1 MRRCSSAG
9 PTSWPYCAPADVE
22 IDSLISVPPRSLAP
36 ADRSSCASF
45 GPSLTQEAWMFRKV
59 GPSIRRAS
67 ACIFT
72 TSSPVAPGRTP
83 GTSPFAHI
91 GASEWL
97 REVFADRQA
106 RTDRAVQDL
115 LG

>member
-22 IDSLISVPPRSLAP
+22 IDSLIRVPPRSLAP

-45 GPSLTQEAWMFRKV
+45 GPSLTQEDWMFRKV

-72 TSSPVAPGRTP
+72 TSIPVAPGRTP

-91 GASEWL
+91 GASEWISERSEEHTSEL
-97 REVFADRQA
+97 QSLAY
-106 RTDRAVQDL
+106 L
-115 LG
+115 